1 MVKKIHIQNFKSIV
15 DLELELGNLN
25 VFIGENGAGK
35 TNILEAILFG
45 GNLNHENIA
54 FRGLRV
60 NENIY
65 IKSLFNTEKTKEIK
79 CSFINEKK
87 QRIDFLE
94 KYSRF
99 IQKGYDEHNKEI
111 FMIENPNF
119 LTFSSGKHLSDAI
132 SITSYLQAFVLYAP
146 ENYFL
151 RRFEEEGQIRP
162 LGVRGEGLFKHLVDI
177 YKQRPELLTKISEN
191 LRLISWFKD
200 FEIPNDLMFTERR
213 INIKDKYLEELDFFD
228 QKSAN
233 EGFLYLLFYFTLF
246 ISPFTPPFFAI
257 DNIDNALNPKLCAE
271 LIKRLAVL
279 AKENNK
285 QVLLTTHNPAVLD
298 GLDLDDENQKLFT
311 VYRNQEG
318 HTKVKNIKPLKKV
331 EGVEPVRLSEAF
343 IRGYLGGLPKNF

>member
-1 MVKKIHIQNFKSIV
+1 MIKKIHIQNFKSIV

-35 TNILEAILFG
+35 TNILEGITFSG
-45 GNLNHENIA
+45 GA
-54 FRGLRV
+54 FKNRFSEEYLIVRGIRGGELDML
-60 NENIY
+60 
-65 IKSLFNTEKTKEIK
+65 KSLFKKDNNSITFRYSDKKNKTIELV
-79 CSFINEKK
+79 
-87 QRIDFLE
+87 FLCGQFYGWTIIGNLYFE
-94 KYSRF
+94 
-99 IQKGYDEHNKEI
+99 QDLDT
-111 FMIENPNF
+111 F
-119 LTFSSGKHLSDAI
+119 LT
-132 SITSYLQAFVLYAP
+132 YAP

-162 LGVRGEGLFKHLVDI
+162 LGIRGEGLFKHLVDI
-177 YKQRPELLTKISEN
+177 YKHKPELLTKISEN

-200 FEIPNDLMFTERR
+200 FEIPKDLMFTERR
-213 INIKDKYLEELDFFD
+213 INIKDKYLAELDFFD

-271 LIKRLAVL
+271 LIRRLAVL

-298 GLDLDDENQKLFT
+298 GLDLEDENQKLFT